1 MIKDTAGILA
11 EGVSGFVGL
20 GRSSG
25 NDSYV
30 SGIINSQGWKNL
42 TFGFAFN
49 AFNAS
54 AANTANAANATAA
67 QSAGAFTVRE
77 LNPDMFSGEISWHP
91 VVRTAGVPK
100 NVPADWAI
108 NFESYRIK
116 FGSQSINNPG
126 GVAIID
132 PYFQELRIPH
142 DEAVDFC
149 SSILA
154 KFDSVLTIT
163 SQLAISLTRR

>member
-20 GRSSG
+20 GRSTG
-25 NDSYV
+25 NDSYI

-54 AANTANAANATAA
+54 AANAANATAA
-67 QSAGAFTVRE
+67 QSGGAFTVRE
-77 LNPDMFSGEISWHP
+77 LNPAMFSGEINWHP
-91 VVRTAGVPK
+91 VVRASGVPK

-108 NFESYRIK
+108 NFDSYKIK
-116 FGSQSINNPG
+116 FGDKSINYAG

-132 PYFQELRIPH
+132 PYFQELRIPQ
-142 DEAVDFC
+142 DEALDFC

-154 KFDSVLTIT
+154 EFDSILTIP
-163 SQLAISLTRR
+163 SQLAISLTPK